1 MELLLPD
8 KYMRKTVTSTTELSA
23 SSLDEIE
30 PKVELGG
37 IAAFPFTASSSLSP
51 AINVMQA
58 STPGEAGKSD
68 ATEAAPGGS
77 QWSSSDQLMERVFK
91 NMSPNVSNFVG
102 WVEGLLGSVADKS
115 WQNCR
120 VWNLGSHRESQEEKE
135 K

>member
-102 WVEGLLGSVADKS
+102 WVEGWFS
-115 WQNCR
+115 C
-120 VWNLGSHRESQEEKE
+120 
-135 K
+135 